1 MWEES
6 GTLFPAINSLIFNT
20 VYMKKSIYLITKK
33 ANSRVKR
40 ETLRDLIKALDNLK
54 PSNV

>member
-20 VYMKKSIYLITKK
+20 IYIYEKKYLFNNKK
-33 ANSRVKR
+33 
-40 ETLRDLIKALDNLK
+40 T
-54 PSNV
+54 